1 MDNRLREPII
11 EFDGFSYQYR
21 VQTSPSLVDI
31 DLKIYEGEK
40 VLILGPSGS
49 GKSTLAHCLNGM
61 APYFYPGTATG
72 SLKIGGAETKGLDL
86 FRLSDRVGTV
96 LQDPDG
102 QFVGLSV
109 AEDIAFRME
118 NDAVPQS
125 EMIAR
130 VKEAAAEAGMLEH
143 LEASP
148 HSLSGGQKQRVTVAG
163 VISSGAPVL
172 LFDEPL
178 ANLDPDAGRR
188 AIERIDRIHKETGKT
203 ILIIEHRLE
212 EVLHRDVDRI
222 IVISDGRIVADL
234 NPDELL
240 TSSLLGETGIREPLY
255 LTALRYA
262 GGEFEACHRPSRLD
276 AMELEP
282 FADKLRQWN
291 EVRPAL
297 APESE
302 VGAAAERST
311 ESLPPLLELEGIGF
325 GYEPGKPILRD
336 VSLRIRKGERVGIV
350 GKNGAGK
357 STLSKL
363 ICGFHKPT
371 AGRIRYEGRDIGADT
386 IKERAQRVGF
396 VLQNPNHMISKTLVH
411 EEVALGLMTRGFD
424 GEETAKRVQE
434 ALRVCGLAPYRNWPI
449 SALSFGQRK
458 RVTIASVLVLQP
470 EVLILDEPTAGQD
483 YRHYN
488 EMMEFILRLSEEGL
502 TVLFITHDMHLLLE
516 YTDRAVVLA
525 DGVLLADE
533 RPEEVLTDPALVQAA
548 SLKETSLMGLARRA
562 GLPDPSGF
570 VRTFIAEDRGKR
582 VRSR

>member
-1 MDNRLREPII
+1 MDNQSREPVIV
-11 EFDGFSYQYR
+11 FDGFSYQYR
-21 VQTSPSLVDI
+21 VQTSPSLADI
-31 DLKIYEGEK
+31 HLKIYEGEK

-49 GKSTLAHCLNGM
+49 GKSTLAHCINGL

-72 SLKIGGAETKGLDL
+72 SLTIRGTETKELDL

-102 QFVGLSV
+102 QFVGLTV

-118 NDAVPQS
+118 NDAVPLP
-125 EMIAR
+125 EMKER
-130 VKEAAAEAGMLEH
+130 VRAAAEEAGILEH

-148 HSLSGGQKQRVTVAG
+148 HSLSGGQKQRITVAG
-163 VISSGAPVL
+163 VISSGVGIL

-178 ANLDPDAGRR
+178 ANLDPDAGRK
-188 AIERIDRIHKETGKT
+188 AIEQIDRIHRETGKT

-212 EVLHRDVDRI
+212 EALHRQVDRI
-222 IVISDGRIVADL
+222 IVIQEGRIVADL
-234 NPDELL
+234 KPDELL
-240 TSSLLGETGIREPLY
+240 TSPLLVEAGIREPLY

-262 GGEFEACHRPSRLD
+262 GGEVEARHRPSRLD
-276 AMELEP
+276 TMELGP
-282 FADKLRQWN
+282 FAERLKAWTEGRQSN
-291 EVRPAL
+291 DRLEI
-297 APESE
+297 
-302 VGAAAERST
+302 GATHERSH
-311 ESLPPLLELEGIGF
+311 EPPLLELAGIGF

-336 VSLRIRKGERVGIV
+336 VSLSIRKGERVGIV

-371 AGRIRYEGRDIGADT
+371 SGSIRYEGRDIGGDT

-411 EEVALGLMTRGFD
+411 EEIALGLKARGI
-424 GEETAKRVQE
+424 GEEETARRAQE

-488 EMMEFILRLSEEGL
+488 EMMEFIMRLREEGL
-502 TVLFITHDMHLLLE
+502 TVLFITHDLHLLLE
-516 YTDRAVVLA
+516 YTDRAIVLSDGGVLA
-525 DGVLLADE
+525 DAFPDD
-533 RPEEVLTDPALVQAA
+533 VLTDPELVREA

-562 GLPDPSGF
+562 GLSDPRGF
-570 VRTFIAEDRGKR
+570 VRTFIAEDRAKR
-582 VRSR
+582 GRSR